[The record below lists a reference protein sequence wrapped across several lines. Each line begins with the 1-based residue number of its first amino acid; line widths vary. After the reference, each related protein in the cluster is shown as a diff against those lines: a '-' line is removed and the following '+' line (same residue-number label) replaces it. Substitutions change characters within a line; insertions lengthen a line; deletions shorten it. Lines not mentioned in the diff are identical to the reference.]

1 VFSPLNNKAPDAPDR
16 FKETAMQSAGHD
28 HPSTRA
34 PAEPLVPAVSRAVLL
49 LERLARQRR
58 PMSSSL
64 LAAELSLPRSSVHGL
79 CNTLLHHGLLRRQG
93 DGGFLIGSG
102 VMNLA
107 QAFAADT
114 NVTQEFG
121 EMWRDMGQS
130 PDEAVI
136 LSVLDGTDCVYVA
149 VRNSLRPLG
158 LAFNVGM
165 RLPAHLT
172 GTGRAILAHLPRGT
186 LQALLPAGPLARMT
200 EHGPRTADELK
211 AELAEIRARG
221 YSLDEECIRR
231 GVLSF
236 GAPVFDPSGAVVA
249 GIGMCVNKAQVA
261 ADGTDKHHEAVM
273 HVARTLST
281 RLGAR

>member
-1 VFSPLNNKAPDAPDR
+1 MH
-16 FKETAMQSAGHD
+16 TAAD
-28 HPSTRA
+28 DPAATAA
-34 PAEPLVPAVSRAVLL
+34 PADLLVPAVSRAVLL

-58 PMSSSL
+58 PMSSSM

-102 VMNLA
+102 VMKLA

-121 EMWRDMGQS
+121 EMWRDIGQS
-130 PDEAVI
+130 PDESVI

-172 GTGRAILAHLPRGT
+172 GTGKAILAWLPRRT
-186 LQALLPAGPLARMT
+186 LDALFPDGPLERLT
-200 EHGPRTADELK
+200 DHGPRSTGELH
-211 AELAEIRARG
+211 AELADIRERG
-221 YSLDEECIRR
+221 FSVDDEGVRC

-236 GAPVFDPSGAVVA
+236 GAPVFDAGGAVVA
-249 GIGMCVNKAQVA
+249 GIGMCINKAQLA
-261 ADGTDKHHEAVM
+261 ADGTDAHHAAVVR
-273 HVARTLST
+273 VARILST

>member
-1 VFSPLNNKAPDAPDR
+1 MQ
-16 FKETAMQSAGHD
+16 TAFDKLAE
-28 HPSTRA
+28 PSV
-34 PAEPLVPAVSRAVLL
+34 PAESLVPAVSRAVML
-49 LERLARQRR
+49 LERLARQRQ

-79 CNTLLHHGLLRRQG
+79 CNTLLHHGLLRRPG

-107 QAFAADT
+107 QAFVADT

-121 EMWRDMGQS
+121 AMWRDIGQS
-130 PDEAVI
+130 PDESVI

-165 RLPAHLT
+165 RLPAHLA
-172 GTGRAILAHLPRGT
+172 GTGKAILAWLPRRT
-186 LQALLPAGPLARMT
+186 LDALHPAGLLERLT
-200 EHGPRTADELK
+200 EHGPRSTDELH
-211 AELAEIRARG
+211 AELADIRERG
-221 YSLDEECIRR
+221 YSVDDEGVRR
-231 GVLSF
+231 GVISF
-236 GAPVFDPSGAVVA
+236 GAPVFDASGAVVA
-249 GIGMCVNKAQVA
+249 GIGMCINKAQFA
-261 ADGTDKHHEAVM
+261 SDDTDTHHEAVM
-273 HVARTLST
+273 RVARVLSS

>member
-1 VFSPLNNKAPDAPDR
+1 MQTAFDKLADTPSPTD
-16 FKETAMQSAGHD
+16 S
-28 HPSTRA
+28 
-34 PAEPLVPAVSRAVLL
+34 LVPAVSRAVLL
-49 LERLARQRR
+49 LERLARQRQ

-121 EMWRDMGQS
+121 EMWRDIGQS
-130 PDEAVI
+130 PDESVI
-136 LSVLDGTDCVYVA
+136 LSVLAGADTVYVA

-172 GTGRAILAHLPRGT
+172 GTGKAILAWLPRGT
-186 LQALLPAGPLARMT
+186 LAALLPDGPLERLT
-200 EHGPRTADELK
+200 EHGPLSTDELH
-211 AELAEIRARG
+211 AELEGIRERG
-221 YSLDEECIRR
+221 YSIDDECVRR

-236 GAPVFDPSGAVVA
+236 GAPVFDSSGAVVA
-249 GIGMCVNKAQVA
+249 GIGMCINKAQLA
-261 ADGTDKHHEAVM
+261 PDGSDTHHEAVM
-273 HVARTLST
+273 RVARTLST

>member
-1 VFSPLNNKAPDAPDR
+1 MQ
-16 FKETAMQSAGHD
+16 TAFDKLAE
-28 HPSTRA
+28 PSV
-34 PAEPLVPAVSRAVLL
+34 PAESLVPAVSRAVML
-49 LERLARQRR
+49 LERLARQRQ

-107 QAFAADT
+107 QAFVADT

-121 EMWRDMGQS
+121 AMWRDIGQS
-130 PDEAVI
+130 PDESVI

-165 RLPAHLT
+165 RLPAHLA
-172 GTGRAILAHLPRGT
+172 GTGKAILAWLPRRT
-186 LQALLPAGPLARMT
+186 LDALHPAGLLERLT
-200 EHGPRTADELK
+200 EHGPRSTDELH
-211 AELAEIRARG
+211 AELADIRERG
-221 YSLDEECIRR
+221 YSVDDECVRC

-236 GAPVFDPSGAVVA
+236 GAPVFDASGAVVA
-249 GIGMCVNKAQVA
+249 GIGMCINKAQFA
-261 ADGTDKHHEAVM
+261 SDGTDTHHEAVM
-273 HVARTLST
+273 RVARVLSS

>member
-1 VFSPLNNKAPDAPDR
+1 MQ
-16 FKETAMQSAGHD
+16 TAHD
-28 HPSTRA
+28 KLADTPA
-34 PAEPLVPAVSRAVLL
+34 PAESLVPAVTRAVQL
-49 LERLARQRR
+49 LERVARQGR

-107 QAFAADT
+107 QAFVADT
-114 NVTQEFG
+114 NVTQAFG
-121 EMWRDMGQS
+121 EMWRDIGQS
-130 PDEAVI
+130 PDESVI

-165 RLPAHLT
+165 RLPAHLA
-172 GTGRAILAHLPRGT
+172 GTGKAILAWLPRRK
-186 LQALLPAGPLARMT
+186 LDALLPAGPLARLT
-200 EHGPRTADELK
+200 DHGPGSTDELH
-211 AELAEIRARG
+211 AELAQIRECG
-221 YSLDEECIRR
+221 HSVDDEGIRR

-236 GAPVFDPSGAVVA
+236 GAPVFDASGAVVA
-249 GIGMCVNKAQVA
+249 GIGMCINKAQFA
-261 ADGTDKHHEAVM
+261 ADGTDTHHVAVM
-273 HVARTLST
+273 RVARALST

>member
-1 VFSPLNNKAPDAPDR
+1 MQTAADDDA
-16 FKETAMQSAGHD
+16 AVS
-28 HPSTRA
+28 A
-34 PAEPLVPAVSRAVLL
+34 PAELLVPAVSRAVLL

-58 PMSSSL
+58 PMSSSM

-102 VMNLA
+102 VMKLA

-172 GTGRAILAHLPRGT
+172 GTGRAILAWLPRGT
-186 LQALLPAGPLARMT
+186 LDALLPGGPLERLT
-200 EHGPRTADELK
+200 DHGPRTVDELH
-211 AELAEIRARG
+211 AELAVIRERG

-236 GAPVFDPSGAVVA
+236 GAPVFDASGAVVA

-261 ADGTDKHHEAVM
+261 ADGTDRHHEAVM

>member
-1 VFSPLNNKAPDAPDR
+1 MQTGFDKPASPPAPT
-16 FKETAMQSAGHD
+16 ES
-28 HPSTRA
+28 
-34 PAEPLVPAVSRAVLL
+34 LVPAVSRAVLL
-49 LERLARQRR
+49 LERLARQRQ

-107 QAFAADT
+107 QAFVADT
-114 NVTQEFG
+114 NVTQAFG
-121 EMWRDMGQS
+121 EMWRDIGQS
-130 PDEAVI
+130 PDESVV
-136 LSVLDGTDCVYVA
+136 LSVLDGIDSVYVA

-172 GTGRAILAHLPRGT
+172 GTGKAILAWLPRST
-186 LQALLPAGPLARMT
+186 LDALLPAGPLERLT
-200 EHGPRTADELK
+200 DHGPCTAAQLHG
-211 AELAEIRARG
+211 ELAAIRERG
-221 YSLDEECIRR
+221 YSVDDECVRQ

-236 GAPVFDPSGAVVA
+236 GAPVFDAGGAVVA
-249 GIGMCVNKAQVA
+249 GVGMCINKAQLA
-261 ADGTDKHHEAVM
+261 RDGTDTHHEAVM
-273 HVARTLST
+273 RVAHTLSA

>member
-1 VFSPLNNKAPDAPDR
+1 MQTGLDKLADTPPPT
-16 FKETAMQSAGHD
+16 ET
-28 HPSTRA
+28 
-34 PAEPLVPAVSRAVLL
+34 LVPAVSRAVLL
-49 LERLARQRR
+49 LERLARQRQ

-64 LAAELSLPRSSVHGL
+64 LAAELALPRSSVHGL

-102 VMNLA
+102 VMHLA
-107 QAFAADT
+107 QAFVADT

-121 EMWRDMGQS
+121 EMWRDIGQS
-130 PDEAVI
+130 PDESVV

-172 GTGRAILAHLPRGT
+172 GTGKAMLAWLPRRT
-186 LQALLPAGPLARMT
+186 LDALLPDGPLERLT
-200 EHGPRTADELK
+200 DHGPRSTEQLHV
-211 AELAEIRARG
+211 ELALIRERG
-221 YSLDEECIRR
+221 YSVDDECVRQ

-236 GAPVFDPSGAVVA
+236 GAPVFDSAGAVVA
-249 GIGMCVNKAQVA
+249 GIGMCINKAQLA
-261 ADGTDKHHEAVM
+261 RDGADTHHAAVM
-273 HVARTLST
+273 RVARTLST

>member
-1 VFSPLNNKAPDAPDR
+1 
-16 FKETAMQSAGHD
+16 MQSALD
-28 HPSTRA
+28 KLAPPPAPAPA
-34 PAEPLVPAVSRAVLL
+34 PAEALVPAVSRAVRL
-49 LERLARQRR
+49 LERLARQRQ
-58 PMSSSL
+58 PMSSSM

-93 DGGFLIGSG
+93 DGSFLIGSG

-107 QAFAADT
+107 QAFVADT

-121 EMWRDMGQS
+121 EMWRDIGQS
-130 PDEAVI
+130 PDESIV
-136 LSVLDGTDCVYVA
+136 LSVLDGTDSVYVA

-172 GTGRAILAHLPRGT
+172 GTGKAILAWLPRRT
-186 LQALLPAGPLARMT
+186 LEALLPDRALTRLT
-200 EHGPRTADELK
+200 EHGPRTTDELHV
-211 AELAEIRARG
+211 ELEAIRGRG
-221 YSLDEECIRR
+221 YSVDDECVRR

-236 GAPVFDPSGAVVA
+236 GAPVFDASGAVVA
-249 GIGMCVNKAQVA
+249 GIGMCINKAQLA
-261 ADGTDKHHEAVM
+261 PDGSDTHHEAVM
-273 HVARTLST
+273 RVAYTLSA

>member
-1 VFSPLNNKAPDAPDR
+1 
-16 FKETAMQSAGHD
+16 MQSAVD
-28 HPSTRA
+28 EDASTRTA
-34 PAEPLVPAVSRAVLL
+34 AEPLVPAVSRAVLL

-58 PMSSSL
+58 PMSASL
-64 LAAELSLPRSSVHGL
+64 LAAELALPRSSVHGL
-79 CNTLLHHGLLRRQG
+79 CNTLLHHGLLRRQA
-93 DGGFLIGSG
+93 DGFLIGSG
-102 VMNLA
+102 VMHLA

-121 EMWRDMGQS
+121 EMWRDIGQS
-130 PDEAVI
+130 PDEAII

-172 GTGRAILAHLPRGT
+172 GTGKAILAHLPRRT
-186 LQALLPAGPLARMT
+186 LQALLPDGPLERLT
-200 EHGPRTADELK
+200 EHGPRTVKALQ
-211 AELAEIRARG
+211 AELAEIRERG
-221 YSLDEECIRR
+221 YSLDDECIRR

-236 GAPVFDPSGAVVA
+236 GAPVFDASGAVVA
-249 GIGMCVNKAQVA
+249 GVGMCVNKAQVA
-261 ADGTDKHHEAVM
+261 ADGTDRHHEAVM

>member
-1 VFSPLNNKAPDAPDR
+1 MQ
-16 FKETAMQSAGHD
+16 TALDMPADPPVPAG
-28 HPSTRA
+28 SM
-34 PAEPLVPAVSRAVLL
+34 VPAVSRAVLL
-49 LERLARQRR
+49 LERLARQRQ

-107 QAFAADT
+107 QAFVADT
-114 NVTQEFG
+114 HVTQEFG
-121 EMWRDMGQS
+121 AMWRDIGQS
-130 PDEAVI
+130 PDESVI
-136 LSVLDGTDCVYVA
+136 LSVLDGADSVYVA

-172 GTGRAILAHLPRGT
+172 GTGKAILAWLPRRT
-186 LQALLPAGPLARMT
+186 LDALLPAGPLARLT
-200 EHGPRTADELK
+200 EHGPRSTDELH
-211 AELAEIRARG
+211 AELADIRERG
-221 YSLDEECIRR
+221 FSVDDEGVRC

-236 GAPVFDPSGAVVA
+236 GAPVFDSSGAVVA
-249 GIGMCVNKAQVA
+249 GIGMCINKAQLA
-261 ADGTDKHHEAVM
+261 QDGTDTHHAAVM
-273 HVARTLST
+273 RVAHLLSA